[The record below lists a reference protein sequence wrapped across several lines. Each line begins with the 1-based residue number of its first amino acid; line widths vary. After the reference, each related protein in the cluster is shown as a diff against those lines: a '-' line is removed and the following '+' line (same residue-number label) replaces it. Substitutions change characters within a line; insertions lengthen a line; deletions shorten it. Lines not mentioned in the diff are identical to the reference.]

1 MYDFIVSVCVYRYK
15 YYHTYLIFKIMKCLC
30 NHVFHTN
37 LQIRHHSIYVYVSQ
51 YSAILLAETMTNVF
65 DMSRTRSSGNIHYLL
80 IHEWFIN
87 FIIPHIAS
95 LYILKSIVSCSILN
109 INSASLF
116 VSYKRVDPESV
127 MILVNKVAGEWDSF
141 EVTQYIFPL
150 DPHIITPINQ
160 FFL

>member
-1 MYDFIVSVCVYRYK
+1 MLMQPCIPYK
-15 YYHTYLIFKIMKCLC
+15 FTD
-30 NHVFHTN
+30 
-37 LQIRHHSIYVYVSQ
+37 SSSQ
-51 YSAILLAETMTNVF
+51 YLCICQSVF
-65 DMSRTRSSGNIHYLL
+65 SYPFSGDYDECIWYSSRTRSSGNIHYLL

-160 FFL
+160 FFFIAV